1 MKFVTSSIYFL
12 VNIYSDLF
20 QIALKYLKNT
30 EDNINNVLV
39 IAEDFNIRDNSWSL
53 SFPHHSIHSNLLTD
67 IIDFINLYISKAT
80 NQVSTR
86 YSDN

>member
-53 SFPHHSIHSNLLTD
+53 SFPYHSIYSDLLTD
-67 IIDFINLYISKAT
+67 ITDFINLYIFKTT

-86 YSDN
+86 YLNN